1 MARRLL
7 FYVSMNKNKPSLSET
22 IDAIFYDLQLD
33 LHQALRNYEQD
44 LQIIVQDTKK
54 QLKK

>member
-1 MARRLL
+1 
-7 FYVSMNKNKPSLSET
+7 MNNNKPSLSET
-22 IDAIFYDLQLD
+22 IDAIFYDLELD

-44 LQIIVQDTKK
+44 LQIIMQDTKK